1 MEEKQPGPVYR
12 HLPSPLQLQVRR
24 VGGRGQGPWL
34 HLLDPAQQQ
43 DEDHR
48 GNEEPEE
55 TQDIEAQEQT
65 ARVRAEN
72 RIVTGTSQS
81 LDLPEVVRF
90 RVDGYSGF

>member
-1 MEEKQPGPVYR
+1 M
-12 HLPSPLQLQVRR
+12 RR

-48 GNEEPEE
+48 GNQEPEE

-65 ARVRAEN
+65 ARVRAEK
-72 RIVTGTSQS
+72 RVVTGTSQS
-81 LDLPEVVRF
+81 LGLPEVVRF
-90 RVDGYSGF
+90 RDDGYGGF